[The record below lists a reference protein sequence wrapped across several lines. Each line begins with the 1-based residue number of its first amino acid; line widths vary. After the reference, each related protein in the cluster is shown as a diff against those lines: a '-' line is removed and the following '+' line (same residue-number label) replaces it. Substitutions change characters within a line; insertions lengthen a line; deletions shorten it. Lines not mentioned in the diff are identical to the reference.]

1 MAEYGIQVEDSN
13 GQLKSTY
20 DVLSELKPIW
30 DSMNDSQRVA
40 LGTVLAGKNQYK
52 VLASVMQNFSTA
64 TEATAAALNSS
75 GSAARENARYME
87 SIEARVT
94 AVSAAFQKMSMAVVD
109 SDLVKGILDVVKG
122 LADFGATDVGS
133 TITQIILLSGVSW
146 GGLQLLGQSI
156 LPGIIGAFTNFNAVL
171 QAGSVAAAAE
181 ATEVSTL
188 TMGLSA
194 SLPVILAVVG
204 GITALIAII
213 KAIKSAYDAAN
224 PSVEE
229 AALAMKNAQ
238 EAATNAENSY
248 NNAKE
253 KLDAL
258 NATDYADRT
267 SEIQAEI
274 EELEQLVAY
283 YEELMGIRGGQATA
297 ATSSYIST
305 VEKQGFGA
313 GTYTGQI
320 TRYSDYLDVAP
331 SVENLAQ
338 SYHSLEA
345 AVYAAAKAQYE
356 FDGTI
361 VDVSSVSVAQ
371 AQLEELGWTFK
382 ENTIST
388 DTVRNSLENIYDEIA
403 RGEALTPSLVDKYN
417 DLTDSSEQYAEA
429 LRRQKDNGIEL
440 TDSQQAFLDTY
451 DKTVAAYNDYI
462 QSVADGN
469 NITVDQV
476 EKSLEAAAAL
486 STYAQNLLAAAS
498 AYDTFKNRL
507 AETGDYD
514 DSFKG
519 LTSVFSELNSE
530 WEKGQV
536 GSQAFLTALELLTG
550 QSFASAEAVE
560 YMNNNLD
567 TLNLLFGDSES
578 GGMGLITA
586 LEDLGYATLDAD
598 GNLQVSIDDF
608 GALADQLGISE
619 SSLYAVTE
627 ALRVMGIDFQYNSE
641 DILNNIAKLGDGI
654 VEFGDTTTVNF
665 EAYTKAAKEAGM
677 SNDDIIAISEVLTN
691 TADVELTNVA
701 EGMALLGSNSE
712 EASSSASDAANN
724 YEEVG
729 NTSGG
734 IANASD
740 AMSDLAANTA
750 AAADSAA
757 SLSNSLS
764 SVSSFKAPSFG
775 SLLKGLIGH
784 AEGTSHAK
792 EGDALV
798 NEEGAELIQSGDKA
812 YIAGGGFP
820 TITRLHEGDKVYT
833 AEETKDI
840 LKGGKLSSP
849 IQAHALGTRV
859 NINDGGSGRK
869 KVSGT
874 GVGGGT
880 ASVSAAILAGLNRGT
895 GGTTGDSSGSSS
907 ASSASSD
914 SSSTSDT
921 SDINDI
927 KKEFDEWLKAKK
939 HALAMDEITEEEYYN
954 ALKEMND
961 KYFKGKEEYQDEY
974 RKYQEQIY
982 SWEKKQEEER
992 AKEKQKQEEEAAKQ
1006 RQKQEEEAKKAYKAE
1021 FDNWLKERKHTLAM
1035 GEISEEEYYNSL
1047 REMND
1052 KYFKGKEEYQDE
1064 YWKYQEQ
1071 IYSWEKKQEEE
1082 KAKAAEKA
1090 AEEAK
1095 KLYENEF
1102 KVWLKE
1108 QNHALAMG
1116 QISEEEYYTALEEMN
1131 NKYFKD
1137 NEEYQDEYW
1146 KYEEQI
1152 YAWKKKQAEDEAKAQ
1167 EQALKEQ
1174 LEAQEK
1180 AFKAQ
1185 IELEKKLNE
1194 LAKAQASRIKV
1205 FENGQF
1211 RYVSDREA
1219 LAKAQEALSSYGN
1232 GTLSASGGLSLVG
1245 ENGAEMRV
1253 LNKGDGIIPS
1263 NITKNL
1269 WNWGSLDPS
1278 IFASKRNDNSI
1289 YNFDI
1294 SNLDLP
1300 NVHNATDFV
1309 NGLKSF
1315 ALQYIA
1321 QRG

>member
-1 MAEYGIQVEDSN
+1 
-13 GQLKSTY
+13 
-20 DVLSELKPIW
+20 
-30 DSMNDSQRVA
+30 
-40 LGTVLAGKNQYK
+40 
-52 VLASVMQNFSTA
+52 MQNFSTA

-109 SDLVKGILDVVKG
+109 SDLVKGILDVVKTMAEFG
-122 LADFGATDVGS
+122 GTDFGAAV
-133 TITQIILLSGVSW
+133 TQFVLLSGLSW

-156 LPGIIGAFTNFNAVL
+156 LPGIINSFSMFSQLKAGKTIEELASGITNMSK
-171 QAGSVAAAAE
+171 GAAE
-181 ATEVSTL
+181 LKVA
-188 TMGLSA
+188 LSA
-194 SLPVILAVVG
+194 SLPYILA
-204 GITALIAII
+204 ITAAIVALVAI
-213 KAIKSAYDAAN
+213 VKAVKNAYDEAN
-224 PSVEE
+224 PSVEQ
-229 AALAMKNAQ
+229 ASLNMKNAQ
-238 EAATNAENSY
+238 EALQQTK
-248 NNAKE
+248 NNYEKAKQ
-253 KLDAL
+253 KLDEL
-258 NATDYADRT
+258 NATPFEDRT
-267 SEIQAEI
+267 SEIQNEI
-274 EELEQLVAY
+274 DKLESLVNY
-283 YEELMGIRGGQATA
+283 YGAVKNARQGEVVASATNYVKA
-297 ATSSYIST
+297 
-305 VEKQGFGA
+305 VEKEGFSSGWEVTMPHFTGEIDEQGLRVVKEYTEVFG
-313 GTYTGQI
+313 
-320 TRYSDYLDVAP
+320 DYE
-331 SVENLAQ
+331 S
-338 SYHSLEA
+338 
-345 AVYAAAKAQYE
+345 AVYAAAAVSAQFNNQIVNVEDVEKAGKELTLYGATFTE
-356 FDGTI
+356 LKIGTE
-361 VDVSSVSVAQ
+361 DVTQGLSDFIGI
-371 AQLEELGWTFK
+371 LESGTK
-382 ENTIST
+382 
-388 DTVRNSLENIYDEIA
+388 
-403 RGEALTPSLVDKYN
+403 LTPSVIDDYTNLKNYG
-417 DLTDSSEQYAEA
+417 SQYAES
-429 LRRQKDNGIEL
+429 LKIMQKNGIAL
-440 TDSQQAFLDTY
+440 SDSQKEFLEVFDFVTQAY
-451 DKTVAAYNDYI
+451 
-462 QSVADGN
+462 
-469 NITVDQV
+469 
-476 EKSLEAAAAL
+476 EKRMELQAEAEGVTKEEIASRYEAAAAL

-519 LTSVFSELNSE
+519 LTSVFSELNNE

-550 QSFASAEAVE
+550 QSFTSAEAVE

-641 DILNNIAKLGDGI
+641 DILNNITKLGDGI

-665 EAYTKAAKEAGM
+665 EEYVRAAKKAKM
-677 SNDDIIAISEVLTN
+677 SNEEIIAISEVLTN
-691 TADVELTNVA
+691 TADVDLTNVA
-701 EGMALLGSNSE
+701 EGMALLGGNSE
-712 EASSSASDAANN
+712 EASSSASDAASN
-724 YEEVG
+724 YKEVG

-740 AMSDLAANTA
+740 AMSDLATNTA

-757 SLSNSLS
+757 SLSSSLS
-764 SVSSFKAPSFG
+764 SVSNFKAPSFG
-775 SLLKGLIGH
+775 SLLKGLVGR
-784 AEGTSHAK
+784 AEGTSHAQ
-792 EGDALV
+792 EGEALV

-820 TITRLHEGDKVYT
+820 TITHLHEGDRVYT

-849 IQAHALGTRV
+849 IQAHALGARV

-880 ASVSAAILAGLNRGT
+880 ASVSAALLAGLNRGT
-895 GGTTGDSSGSSS
+895 GGTSGNSGGS
-907 ASSASSD
+907 SSASSD
-914 SSSTSDT
+914 SSDT
-921 SDINDI
+921 SDI
-927 KKEFDEWLKAKK
+927 KKEFEEWLKAKK
-939 HALAMDEITEEEYYN
+939 HALAMDEISEEEYYN

-961 KYFKGKEEYQDEY
+961 KYFKGREEYQDEY
-974 RKYQEQIY
+974 WKYQEQIY
-982 SWEKKQEEER
+982 AWEKKQEEER
-992 AKEKQKQEEEAAKQ
+992 AKEKQKQEETAAKERQKQEEEAAKQ
-1006 RQKQEEEAKKAYKAE
+1006 REKQEEEAKKAYKAE

-1052 KYFKGKEEYQDE
+1052 KYFKDKEEYQDE

>member
-1 MAEYGIQVEDSN
+1 MSDAE
-13 GQLKSTY
+13 
-20 DVLSELKPIW
+20 
-30 DSMNDSQRVA
+30 RVA
-40 LGTVLAGKNQYK
+40 LGTTLAGKNQYK

-64 TEATAAALNSS
+64 TEATATALNSS

-133 TITQIILLSGVSW
+133 TVTQIMLLSGVSW

-156 LPGIIGAFTNFNAVL
+156 LPGVIGAFKNYNAIL
-171 QAGSVAAAAE
+171 KAGSIAAAAK
-181 ATEVSTL
+181 AVKVSSL
-188 TMGLSA
+188 TMALSA

-229 AALAMKNAQ
+229 ASLQMKNAE
-238 EAATNAENSY
+238 EALKQTEDNYA
-248 NNAKE
+248 NAKQ
-253 KLDAL
+253 KLDEL
-258 NATDYADRT
+258 NATHFEDRT
-267 SEIQAEI
+267 SEIQNEI
-274 EELEQLVAY
+274 DKLDSLVNY
-283 YEELMGIRGGQATA
+283 YGAVQKAKQGEVVASA
-297 ATSSYIST
+297 ASYVKA
-305 VEKQGFGA
+305 VEKEGFSSGWEVTMPYFTGEIDDQGVRVIDEYTEVFG
-313 GTYTGQI
+313 
-320 TRYSDYLDVAP
+320 DYE
-331 SVENLAQ
+331 S
-338 SYHSLEA
+338 
-345 AVYAAAKAQYE
+345 AVYAAAAVSAQ
-356 FDGTI
+356 FNDRI
-361 VDVSSVSVAQ
+361 VSVEDVEKAGKKLKNLGVTFTELKIGTEDVTQ
-371 AQLEELGWTFK
+371 GLSDFIGVLESGTK
-382 ENTIST
+382 
-388 DTVRNSLENIYDEIA
+388 
-403 RGEALTPSLVDKYN
+403 LTPSVIDDYTNLKNY
-417 DLTDSSEQYAEA
+417 SSQYAES
-429 LRRQKDNGIEL
+429 LKIMQENGIAL
-440 TDSQQAFLDTY
+440 SDSQKEFLEVFDLFTQAY
-451 DKTVAAYNDYI
+451 
-462 QSVADGN
+462 
-469 NITVDQV
+469 
-476 EKSLEAAAAL
+476 EKRMELEAEAQGVTKEDIASRYEAAAAL

-586 LEDLGYATLDAD
+586 LEDLGYATLDAN
-598 GNLQVSIDDF
+598 GNLQISIDDF

-641 DILNNIAKLGDGI
+641 DILNNIAELGDGI
-654 VEFGDTTTVNF
+654 VDFGETTTVNF
-665 EAYTKAAKEAGM
+665 EAYARAAKEAGM
-677 SNDDIIAISEVLTN
+677 SNDDIIAISEVLAN
-691 TADVELTNVA
+691 TANVDLTNLA
-701 EGMALLGSNSE
+701 EGMAVLGGNSD
-712 EASSSASDAANN
+712 EAGESASDAASN
-724 YEEVG
+724 YEEIG
-729 NTSGG
+729 GTSGG
-734 IANASD
+734 IENASS
-740 AMSDLAANTA
+740 AMSDLAGNTA
-750 AAADSAA
+750 AAANSAA
-757 SLSNSLS
+757 SLSGSLS
-764 SVSSFKAPSFG
+764 SISNFKAPSLGALLFG
-775 SLLKGLIGH
+775 GF

-812 YIAGGGFP
+812 YIAGGGLP
-820 TITRLHEGDKVYT
+820 TIAHLHEGDKVYT

-840 LKGGKLSSP
+840 LKGGKLPNP
-849 IQAHALGTRV
+849 IQAHVKGTLT
-859 NINDGGSGRK
+859 GGGGTSGSK
-869 KVSGT
+869 KVTGT

-880 ASVSAAILAGLNRGT
+880 ASITAAILAGLKGGGK
-895 GGTTGDSSGSSS
+895 GGTRGGSGSSS
-907 ASSASSD
+907 SSSSSSTSSSD
-914 SSSTSDT
+914 SSK
-921 SDINDI
+921 DI
-927 KKEFDEWLKAKK
+927 KDEFDEWLKAKK
-939 HALAMDEITEEEYYN
+939 HALAMDQITEEEYYK
-954 ALKEMND
+954 ALGEMND
-961 KYFKGKEEYQDEY
+961 KYFKGK
-974 RKYQEQIY
+974 K
-982 SWEKKQEEER
+982 
-992 AKEKQKQEEEAAKQ
+992 
-1006 RQKQEEEAKKAYKAE
+1006 
-1021 FDNWLKERKHTLAM
+1021 
-1035 GEISEEEYYNSL
+1035 
-1047 REMND
+1047 
-1052 KYFKGKEEYQDE
+1052 EYQDE

-1082 KAKAAEKA
+1082 RAKAAAKA
-1090 AEEAK
+1090 
-1095 KLYENEF
+1095 YEDEF
-1102 KVWLKE
+1102 KTWLDA
-1108 QNHALAMG
+1108 QDHALAMDEIT
-1116 QISEEEYYTALEEMN
+1116 QEEYYTALEQMN
-1131 NKYFKD
+1131 DKYFKD
-1137 NEEYQDEYW
+1137 REEYQDEYW
-1146 KYEEQI
+1146 RYEEKI
-1152 YAWKKKQAEDEAKAQ
+1152 YAWRKKQAEEEARAQ
-1167 EQALKEQ
+1167 EQALKD
-1174 LEAQEK
+1174 
-1180 AFKAQ
+1180 Q
-1185 IELEKKLNE
+1185 IDLEKKLND
-1194 LAKAQASRIKV
+1194 LAKAQASKVKV

-1211 RYVSDREA
+1211 RYISDREA

-1253 LNKGDGIIPS
+1253 LNKGDGIIPA

-1269 WNWGSLDPS
+1269 WNWGSIDPS
-1278 IFASKRNDNSI
+1278 VFASKSSDNSI

>member
-1 MAEYGIQVEDSN
+1 MS
-13 GQLKSTY
+13 
-20 DVLSELKPIW
+20 
-30 DSMNDSQRVA
+30 
-40 LGTVLAGKNQYK
+40 
-52 VLASVMQNFSTA
+52 NFSTA

-133 TITQIILLSGVSW
+133 TITQILLLSGASW

-156 LPGIIGAFTNFNAVL
+156 LPGVIKAFKNYNKIL
-171 QAGSVAAAAE
+171 KAGSIATAAKAAKIS
-181 ATEVSTL
+181 ALKMT
-188 TMGLSA
+188 LSA

-204 GITALIAII
+204 GITALVAII
-213 KAIKSAYDAAN
+213 KAVKSAYDKAN

-229 AALAMKNAQ
+229 ASLQMKSAEEALKQTEDNYA
-238 EAATNAENSY
+238 
-248 NNAKE
+248 NAKQ
-253 KLDAL
+253 KLDEL
-258 NATDYADRT
+258 NATPYQDRT

-274 EELEQLVAY
+274 EELETLVQY
-283 YEELMGIRGGQATA
+283 YETLLGIRKEESAESASKYVSSVEKNGLGAGQFQGT
-297 ATSSYIST
+297 TQYSSYDNEGNLI
-305 VEKQGFGA
+305 
-313 GTYTGQI
+313 
-320 TRYSDYLDVAP
+320 YLTKAT
-331 SVENLAQ
+331 EQ
-338 SYHSLEA
+338 YHSLTA
-345 AVYAAAKAQYE
+345 AIRAAASAQYE
-356 FDGTI
+356 IDGI
-361 VDVSSVSVAQ
+361 EIDISDINKAQ
-371 AQLEELGWTFK
+371 KQLERLGWTFK

-388 DTVRNSLENIYDEIA
+388 DTVRNSLEHIYDEMA
-403 RGEALTPSLVDKYN
+403 RGEKLTPSLVDKYN
-417 DLTDSSEQYAEA
+417 DLTNSSEQYAEA
-429 LRRQKDNGIEL
+429 LRRQKDNGIKL

-462 QSVADGN
+462 QSVA
-469 NITVDQV
+469 
-476 EKSLEAAAAL
+476 EEAEEAAAAL

-550 QSFASAEAVE
+550 QSFTSAEAVE

-598 GNLQVSIDDF
+598 GNLQVSINDF

-641 DILNNIAKLGDGI
+641 DILNNIAELGGGI
-654 VEFGDTTTVNF
+654 VEFGETTTVNF
-665 EAYTKAAKEAGM
+665 EAYAKAAKEAGM
-677 SNDDIIAISEVLTN
+677 SNDDIIAISEVLAN
-691 TADVELTNVA
+691 TANVDLTNLA
-701 EGMALLGSNSE
+701 EGMAVLGGNSD
-712 EASSSASDAANN
+712 EAGESASDAANN
-724 YEEVG
+724 YEEIG
-729 NTSGG
+729 GASSG
-734 IANASD
+734 IENVSS
-740 AMSDLAANTA
+740 AMSDLAGNTA
-750 AAADSAA
+750 AAASSAA
-757 SLSNSLS
+757 SLSSSLS
-764 SVSSFKAPSFG
+764 SISNFKAPSLGALLFG
-775 SLLKGLIGH
+775 GF

-820 TITRLHEGDKVYT
+820 TIAHLHEGDKVYT

-840 LKGGKLSSP
+840 LKGGKLPNP
-849 IQAHALGTRV
+849 IQAHVKGTLTGG
-859 NINDGGSGRK
+859 GGSSGLK
-869 KVSGT
+869 KVTGT

-880 ASVSAAILAGLNRGT
+880 ASITAAILAGLKGKGRTRGS
-895 GGTTGDSSGSSS
+895 GSGSSS
-907 ASSASSD
+907 SSSSSSSSTSSSD
-914 SSSTSDT
+914 SSK
-921 SDINDI
+921 DI
-927 KKEFDEWLKAKK
+927 KDEFDKWLKAKK
-939 HALAMDEITEEEYYN
+939 HALAMDQITEEEYYK
-954 ALKEMND
+954 ALGEMND
-961 KYFKGKEEYQDEY
+961 KYFKGK
-974 RKYQEQIY
+974 K
-982 SWEKKQEEER
+982 
-992 AKEKQKQEEEAAKQ
+992 
-1006 RQKQEEEAKKAYKAE
+1006 
-1021 FDNWLKERKHTLAM
+1021 
-1035 GEISEEEYYNSL
+1035 
-1047 REMND
+1047 
-1052 KYFKGKEEYQDE
+1052 EYQDE

-1082 KAKAAEKA
+1082 RAKAAAKA
-1090 AEEAK
+1090 
-1095 KLYENEF
+1095 YEDEF
-1102 KVWLKE
+1102 KTWLDA
-1108 QNHALAMG
+1108 QDHALAMD
-1116 QISEEEYYTALEEMN
+1116 QITQEEYYTALEQMN
-1131 NKYFKD
+1131 DKYFKD
-1137 NEEYQDEYW
+1137 REEYQDEYW
-1146 KYEEQI
+1146 RYEEKI
-1152 YAWKKKQAEDEAKAQ
+1152 YAWRKRQAEEEARAQ
-1167 EQALKEQ
+1167 EQALKD
-1174 LEAQEK
+1174 
-1180 AFKAQ
+1180 Q
-1185 IELEKKLNE
+1185 IDLEKKLND
-1194 LAKAQASRIKV
+1194 LAKAQASKVKV

-1211 RYVSDREA
+1211 RYISDREA

-1232 GTLSASGGLSLVG
+1232 GTLSANGGLSLVG
-1245 ENGAEMRV
+1245 ENGTEMRV
-1253 LNKGDGIIPS
+1253 LNKGDGIIPA

-1269 WNWGSLDPS
+1269 WNWGSIDPS
-1278 IFASKRNDNSI
+1278 VFASKSSDNSI

-1309 NGLKSF
+1309 SGLKSF

>member
-1 MAEYGIQVEDSN
+1 
-13 GQLKSTY
+13 
-20 DVLSELKPIW
+20 
-30 DSMNDSQRVA
+30 
-40 LGTVLAGKNQYK
+40 
-52 VLASVMQNFSTA
+52 MQNFSTA

-133 TITQIILLSGVSW
+133 TVTQILLLSGASW

-156 LPGIIGAFTNFNAVL
+156 LPGVIGAFKNYNAIL
-171 QAGSVAAAAE
+171 KAGSVAAAAK
-181 ATEVSTL
+181 AAKVSSL
-188 TMGLSA
+188 TMALSA

-213 KAIKSAYDAAN
+213 KAVKSAYDAAN

-229 AALAMKNAQ
+229 AALAMKDAQ

-258 NATDYADRT
+258 NATSYADRT

-297 ATSSYIST
+297 ATSSYISA

-313 GTYTGQI
+313 GTYTGQVRREGYDTEANYI
-320 TRYSDYLDVAP
+320 FYTEELT
-331 SVENLAQ
+331 Q

-371 AQLEELGWTFK
+371 AQLEKLGWTFK
-382 ENTIST
+382 ENTVST
-388 DTVRNSLENIYDEIA
+388 DTVRNSLENIYDEMA
-403 RGEALTPSLVDKYN
+403 RGEKLTPSLVDKYN
-417 DLTDSSEQYAEA
+417 DLTNSSEQYAEA

-451 DKTVAAYNDYI
+451 DKTVAAYESYI
-462 QSVADGN
+462 QSVAEGN
-469 NITVDQV
+469 NITTDQA
-476 EKSLEAAAAL
+476 EQTLQAAAAL

-550 QSFASAEAVE
+550 QSFTSAEAVE

-586 LEDLGYATLDAD
+586 LEDLGYATLDAN
-598 GNLQVSIDDF
+598 GNLQISIDDF

-654 VEFGDTTTVNF
+654 VDFGETTTVNF
-665 EAYTKAAKEAGM
+665 EEYVRAAKEAGR
-677 SNDDIIAISEVLTN
+677 SNEEIIAIGEVLAN
-691 TADVELTNVA
+691 TANVDLTNLA
-701 EGMALLGSNSE
+701 EGMAVLGGNSD
-712 EASSSASDAANN
+712 EAGESASDAASN
-724 YEEVG
+724 YEEIG
-729 NTSGG
+729 GTSGG
-734 IANASD
+734 IESASS
-740 AMSDLAANTA
+740 AMSDLAGNTA
-750 AAADSAA
+750 AAANSAA
-757 SLSNSLS
+757 SLSGSLS
-764 SVSSFKAPSFG
+764 SISNFKAPSLGALLFG
-775 SLLKGLIGH
+775 GF

-820 TITRLHEGDKVYT
+820 TIAHLHEGDKVYT

-840 LKGGKLSSP
+840 LKGGKLPNP
-849 IQAHALGTRV
+849 IQAHVKGTLTGS
-859 NINDGGSGRK
+859 GGSSGSK
-869 KVSGT
+869 KVTGT

-880 ASVSAAILAGLNRGT
+880 ASITAAILAGLKGGGK
-895 GGTTGDSSGSSS
+895 GGTRGGSGSSS
-907 ASSASSD
+907 SSSSSSTSSSD
-914 SSSTSDT
+914 SSK
-921 SDINDI
+921 DI
-927 KKEFDEWLKAKK
+927 KDEFDEWLKAKK
-939 HALAMDEITEEEYYN
+939 HALAMDQITEEEYYK
-954 ALKEMND
+954 ALGEMND
-961 KYFKGKEEYQDEY
+961 KYFKGK
-974 RKYQEQIY
+974 K
-982 SWEKKQEEER
+982 
-992 AKEKQKQEEEAAKQ
+992 
-1006 RQKQEEEAKKAYKAE
+1006 
-1021 FDNWLKERKHTLAM
+1021 
-1035 GEISEEEYYNSL
+1035 
-1047 REMND
+1047 
-1052 KYFKGKEEYQDE
+1052 EYQDE

-1082 KAKAAEKA
+1082 RAKAAAKA
-1090 AEEAK
+1090 
-1095 KLYENEF
+1095 YEDEF
-1102 KVWLKE
+1102 KTWLDA
-1108 QNHALAMG
+1108 QDHALAMDEIT
-1116 QISEEEYYTALEEMN
+1116 QEEYYTALEQMN
-1131 NKYFKD
+1131 DKYFKD
-1137 NEEYQDEYW
+1137 REEYQDKYW
-1146 KYEEQI
+1146 RYEEKI
-1152 YAWKKKQAEDEAKAQ
+1152 YAWRKRQAEEEARAQ
-1167 EQALKEQ
+1167 EQALKD
-1174 LEAQEK
+1174 
-1180 AFKAQ
+1180 Q
-1185 IELEKKLNE
+1185 IDLEKKLND
-1194 LAKAQASRIKV
+1194 LAKAQASKVKV

-1211 RYVSDREA
+1211 RYISDREA

>member
-1 MAEYGIQVEDSN
+1 MS
-13 GQLKSTY
+13 
-20 DVLSELKPIW
+20 
-30 DSMNDSQRVA
+30 
-40 LGTVLAGKNQYK
+40 
-52 VLASVMQNFSTA
+52 NFSTA

-156 LPGIIGAFTNFNAVL
+156 LPGIMSSFGASEGVILGFK
-171 QAGSVAAAAE
+171 AA
-181 ATEVSTL
+181 
-188 TMGLSA
+188 LSG

-204 GITALIAII
+204 GITTLIAIVN
-213 KAIKSAYDAAN
+213 AIKSAYDAAN

-229 AALAMKNAQ
+229 AALAMKDAQ
-238 EAATNAENSY
+238 EAATNTENSY

-258 NATDYADRT
+258 NATNYADRT

-283 YEELMGIRGGQATA
+283 YEELMGIRGEQATA
-297 ATSSYIST
+297 ATSTYIST

-313 GTYTGQI
+313 GTYTGQ
-320 TRYSDYLDVAP
+320 TKREGYA
-331 SVENLAQ
+331 EGNLVYYTEELTQ

-361 VDVSSVSVAQ
+361 VDVSSVSAAQ
-371 AQLEELGWTFK
+371 AQLEQLGWTFK

-388 DTVRNSLENIYDEIA
+388 NTVRNSLEHIYDEMA
-403 RGEALTPSLVDKYN
+403 RGEKLTPSLVDKYN
-417 DLTDSSEQYAEA
+417 DLKNSSEEYAEA
-429 LRRQKDNGIEL
+429 LRRQRDNGIEL

-451 DKTVAAYNDYI
+451 DKTEAAIQTAI
-462 QSVADGN
+462 QSVADAN
-469 NITVDQV
+469 NITAEQA
-476 EKSLEAAAAL
+476 EQTLQAAAAL

-519 LTSVFSELNSE
+519 LTAVFGELNSE

-550 QSFASAEAVE
+550 QSFTSAEAVE

-598 GNLQVSIDDF
+598 GNLQISIDDF

-641 DILNNIAKLGDGI
+641 DILNNIAELGDGI
-654 VEFGDTTTVNF
+654 VNFGETTTVNF
-665 EAYTKAAKEAGM
+665 EAYARAAKEAGM
-677 SNDDIIAISEVLTN
+677 SNDDIIAISEVLAN
-691 TADVELTNVA
+691 TANVDLTNLA
-701 EGMALLGSNSE
+701 EGMAVLGGNSD
-712 EASSSASDAANN
+712 EAGESASDAANN
-724 YEEVG
+724 YEEIG
-729 NTSGG
+729 GASGG
-734 IANASD
+734 IENVSS
-740 AMSDLAANTA
+740 AMSDLAGNTA
-750 AAADSAA
+750 AAASSAA
-757 SLSNSLS
+757 SLSSSLS
-764 SVSSFKAPSFG
+764 SISNFKAPSLGALLFG
-775 SLLKGLIGH
+775 GF

-820 TITRLHEGDKVYT
+820 TIAHLHEGDKVYT

-840 LKGGKLSSP
+840 LKGDKLPNP
-849 IQAHALGTRV
+849 IQAHVKGTLTGG
-859 NINDGGSGRK
+859 GGSSGLK
-869 KVSGT
+869 KVTGT

-880 ASVSAAILAGLNRGT
+880 ASITAAILAGLKGKGRT
-895 GGTTGDSSGSSS
+895 GGGRSGSSS
-907 ASSASSD
+907 SSSSSSSSTSSSD
-914 SSSTSDT
+914 SSK
-921 SDINDI
+921 DI
-927 KKEFDEWLKAKK
+927 KDEFDEWLKAKK
-939 HALAMDEITEEEYYN
+939 HALAMDQITEEEYYK
-954 ALKEMND
+954 ALGEMND
-961 KYFKGKEEYQDEY
+961 KYFKGK
-974 RKYQEQIY
+974 K
-982 SWEKKQEEER
+982 
-992 AKEKQKQEEEAAKQ
+992 
-1006 RQKQEEEAKKAYKAE
+1006 
-1021 FDNWLKERKHTLAM
+1021 
-1035 GEISEEEYYNSL
+1035 
-1047 REMND
+1047 
-1052 KYFKGKEEYQDE
+1052 EYQDE

-1082 KAKAAEKA
+1082 RAKAAAKA
-1090 AEEAK
+1090 
-1095 KLYENEF
+1095 YEDEF
-1102 KVWLKE
+1102 KTWLDA
-1108 QNHALAMG
+1108 QDHALAMD
-1116 QISEEEYYTALEEMN
+1116 QITQEEYYTALEQMN
-1131 NKYFKD
+1131 DKYFKD
-1137 NEEYQDEYW
+1137 REEYQDEYW
-1146 KYEEQI
+1146 RYEEKI
-1152 YAWKKKQAEDEAKAQ
+1152 YAWRKRQAEEEARAQ
-1167 EQALKEQ
+1167 EQALKD
-1174 LEAQEK
+1174 
-1180 AFKAQ
+1180 Q
-1185 IELEKKLNE
+1185 IDLEKKFND
-1194 LAKAQASRIKV
+1194 LAKAQASKVKV

-1211 RYVSDREA
+1211 RYISDREA

-1232 GTLSASGGLSLVG
+1232 GTLSANGGLSLVG

-1253 LNKGDGIIPS
+1253 LNKGDGIIPA

-1269 WNWGSLDPS
+1269 WNWGSIDPS
-1278 IFASKRNDNSI
+1278 VFASKSSDNSI

-1309 NGLKSF
+1309 SGLKSF

>member
-1 MAEYGIQVEDSN
+1 MS
-13 GQLKSTY
+13 
-20 DVLSELKPIW
+20 
-30 DSMNDSQRVA
+30 
-40 LGTVLAGKNQYK
+40 
-52 VLASVMQNFSTA
+52 NFSTA

-181 ATEVSTL
+181 TAGVTTL

-204 GITALIAII
+204 GITTLIAIV

-229 AALAMKNAQ
+229 ASLSLKNAQ
-238 EAATNAENSY
+238 DSLQSVTESYESADTKLKELNNTRFEERSAEI
-248 NNAKE
+248 
-253 KLDAL
+253 D
-258 NATDYADRT
+258 
-267 SEIQAEI
+267 AEI
-274 EELEQLVAY
+274 ERLQLLVQYYEQLQ
-283 YEELMGIRGGQATA
+283 QARKGDVTEA
-297 ATSSYIST
+297 ASTYAKT
-305 VEKQGFGA
+305 VEKEGFATGKYTATYGYRDIRTMGTPSDIPDWVIDTSTYQSFENAVLGVVNTLNEATGA
-313 GTYTGQI
+313 QIEFTNATETYALLQK
-320 TRYSDYLDVAP
+320 DY
-331 SVENLAQ
+331 
-338 SYHSLEA
+338 
-345 AVYAAAKAQYE
+345 
-356 FDGTI
+356 G
-361 VDVSSVSVAQ
+361 VSI
-371 AQLEELGWTFK
+371 K
-382 ENTIST
+382 ENTLSVSELGSRLNVLSQAFT
-388 DTVRNSLENIYDEIA
+388 T
-403 RGEALTPSLVDKYN
+403 GEEVSNNTIEAYKKLTEGSA
-417 DLTDSSEQYAEA
+417 EYAEA
-429 LRRQKDNGIEL
+429 IRLLGDQATKEQQQFLTVYDNI
-440 TDSQQAFLDTY
+440 T
-451 DKTVAAYNDYI
+451 AAYESYI
-462 QSVADGN
+462 QSMTDSN
-469 NITVDQV
+469 NITTDQADQT
-476 EKSLEAAAAL
+476 LQAAAAL

-550 QSFASAEAVE
+550 QSFTSAEAVE

-665 EAYTKAAKEAGM
+665 EAYTKAAKKARM
-677 SNDDIIAISEVLTN
+677 SNDYIIAISEVLTN
-691 TADVELTNVA
+691 TANVELTNVA

-712 EASSSASDAANN
+712 EASNSASDAASN

-734 IANASD
+734 IENASS
-740 AMSDLAANTA
+740 AMSDLASNTA
-750 AAADSAA
+750 DAADSAA
-757 SLSNSLS
+757 SLSSSLS
-764 SVSSFKAPSFG
+764 SISNFKAPSLG

-784 AEGTSHAK
+784 AEGTSHAQ
-792 EGDALV
+792 EGEALV

-840 LKGGKLSSP
+840 LKGNKLSSP

-869 KVSGT
+869 KTSGT

-880 ASVSAAILAGLNRGT
+880 ASVSAAILAGLNRRT
-895 GGTTGDSSGSSS
+895 GGTSGDSSGSSS
-907 ASSASSD
+907 ASSDTSSI
-914 SSSTSDT
+914 SSTS
-921 SDINDI
+921 DI

-961 KYFKGKEEYQDEY
+961 KYFKGREEYQDEY
-974 RKYQEQIY
+974 QKYQEQIY
-982 SWEKKQEEER
+982 SWEKRQEEER
-992 AKEKQKQEEEAAKQ
+992 VKEKQKQEEAAAKERQKQEEEAAKQ
-1006 RQKQEEEAKKAYKAE
+1006 KQKQEEEAKKAYKAE
-1021 FDNWLKERKHTLAM
+1021 FDNWLKERKHSLAM
-1035 GEISEEEYYNSL
+1035 DKISEEEYYNSL
-1047 REMND
+1047 RETND

-1082 KAKAAEKA
+1082 KAKASEKA

-1116 QISEEEYYTALEEMN
+1116 QISEKEYYAALEKMN
-1131 NKYFKD
+1131 DKYFKD

-1152 YAWKKKQAEDEAKAQ
+1152 YSWKKKQAEDEAKAQ

-1194 LAKAQASRIKV
+1194 LAKAQASRVKV

-1263 NITKNL
+1263 SITKNL

>member
-1 MAEYGIQVEDSN
+1 MS
-13 GQLKSTY
+13 
-20 DVLSELKPIW
+20 
-30 DSMNDSQRVA
+30 
-40 LGTVLAGKNQYK
+40 
-52 VLASVMQNFSTA
+52 NFSTA

-122 LADFGATDVGS
+122 LADFGSTNVGS
-133 TITQIILLSGVSW
+133 TITQVMLLSGVSW

-156 LPGIIGAFTNFNAVL
+156 LPGVIGAFKNFNAIL
-171 QAGSVAAAAE
+171 KAGSIAAAAK
-181 ATEVSTL
+181 AAKVSTL
-188 TMGLSA
+188 TMTLSA

-213 KAIKSAYDAAN
+213 KAVKSAYDAAN

-229 AALAMKNAQ
+229 AALAMEDAQ

-297 ATSSYIST
+297 ATSSYISA

-313 GTYTGQI
+313 GTYTGQVRREGYD
-320 TRYSDYLDVAP
+320 TEANYVFYTEELT
-331 SVENLAQ
+331 Q

-345 AVYAAAKAQYE
+345 AVYAAAKAQHE

-371 AQLEELGWTFK
+371 AQLEKLGWTFE

-388 DTVRNSLENIYDEIA
+388 NTVRNSLEHIYDEMA
-403 RGEALTPSLVDKYN
+403 RGEKLTPSLIDKYN
-417 DLTDSSEQYAEA
+417 DLTNSSEQYAEA

-451 DKTVAAYNDYI
+451 DKTEAAIQTAI
-462 QSVADGN
+462 QSVADAN
-469 NITVDQV
+469 NITAEQA
-476 EKSLEAAAAL
+476 EQTLQAAAAL

-550 QSFASAEAVE
+550 QSFTSAEAVD
-560 YMNNNLD
+560 YMNNNLS

-654 VEFGDTTTVNF
+654 VEFGETTTVNF
-665 EAYTKAAKEAGM
+665 EAYARAAKEAGM
-677 SNDDIIAISEVLTN
+677 SNDDIIAISEVLAN
-691 TADVELTNVA
+691 TANVDLTNLA
-701 EGMALLGSNSE
+701 EGMAVLGGNSD
-712 EASSSASDAANN
+712 EAGESASDAASN
-724 YEEVG
+724 YEEIG
-729 NTSGG
+729 GASGG
-734 IANASD
+734 IENASS
-740 AMSDLAANTA
+740 AMSDLAGNTA
-750 AAADSAA
+750 AAASSAA
-757 SLSNSLS
+757 SLSSSLS
-764 SVSSFKAPSFG
+764 SISSFKAPSLGALLFG
-775 SLLKGLIGH
+775 GF

-820 TITRLHEGDKVYT
+820 TIAHLHEGDKVYT

-840 LKGGKLSSP
+840 LKGDKLPNP
-849 IQAHALGTRV
+849 IQAHVKGTLTGG
-859 NINDGGSGRK
+859 GGSSGLK
-869 KVSGT
+869 KVTGT

-880 ASVSAAILAGLNRGT
+880 ASITAAILAGLKGKGRT
-895 GGTTGDSSGSSS
+895 GGGRSGSSS
-907 ASSASSD
+907 SSSSSSSSTSSSD
-914 SSSTSDT
+914 SSK
-921 SDINDI
+921 DI
-927 KKEFDEWLKAKK
+927 KDEFDEWLKAKK
-939 HALAMDEITEEEYYN
+939 HALAMDQITEEEYYK
-954 ALKEMND
+954 ALGEMND
-961 KYFKGKEEYQDEY
+961 KYFKGK
-974 RKYQEQIY
+974 K
-982 SWEKKQEEER
+982 
-992 AKEKQKQEEEAAKQ
+992 
-1006 RQKQEEEAKKAYKAE
+1006 
-1021 FDNWLKERKHTLAM
+1021 
-1035 GEISEEEYYNSL
+1035 
-1047 REMND
+1047 
-1052 KYFKGKEEYQDE
+1052 EYQDE

-1082 KAKAAEKA
+1082 RAKAAAKA
-1090 AEEAK
+1090 
-1095 KLYENEF
+1095 YEDEF
-1102 KVWLKE
+1102 KTWLNA
-1108 QNHALAMG
+1108 QDHALAMD
-1116 QISEEEYYTALEEMN
+1116 QITQEEYYTALEQMN
-1131 NKYFKD
+1131 DKYFKD
-1137 NEEYQDEYW
+1137 REEYQDEYW
-1146 KYEEQI
+1146 RYEEKI
-1152 YAWKKKQAEDEAKAQ
+1152 YAWRKRQAEEEARAQ
-1167 EQALKEQ
+1167 EQALKD
-1174 LEAQEK
+1174 
-1180 AFKAQ
+1180 Q
-1185 IELEKKLNE
+1185 IDLEKKLND
-1194 LAKAQASRIKV
+1194 LAKAQASKVKV

-1211 RYVSDREA
+1211 RYISDREA

-1232 GTLSASGGLSLVG
+1232 GTLSANGGLSLVG

-1253 LNKGDGIIPS
+1253 LNKGDGVIPA

-1269 WNWGSLDPS
+1269 WNWGSIDPS
-1278 IFASKRNDNSI
+1278 VFASKSSDNSI

-1309 NGLKSF
+1309 SGLKSF

>member
-1 MAEYGIQVEDSN
+1 
-13 GQLKSTY
+13 
-20 DVLSELKPIW
+20 
-30 DSMNDSQRVA
+30 
-40 LGTVLAGKNQYK
+40 
-52 VLASVMQNFSTA
+52 MQNFSTA

-109 SDLVKGILDVVKG
+109 SDLVKGLLDVVKG

-133 TITQIILLSGVSW
+133 TITQILLLSGASW

-156 LPGIIGAFTNFNAVL
+156 LPGIMSSFGASKGVILGFK
-171 QAGSVAAAAE
+171 AA
-181 ATEVSTL
+181 
-188 TMGLSA
+188 LSG

-204 GITALIAII
+204 GITTLIAIV

-229 AALAMKNAQ
+229 AALAMKDAQ

-253 KLDAL
+253 KLDIL
-258 NATDYADRT
+258 NATNFEDRT

-274 EELEQLVAY
+274 DRLQDLVNY
-283 YEELMGIRGGQATA
+283 YQALKTEREG
-297 ATSSYIST
+297 TVSTTRSQYIAT
-305 VEKQGFGA
+305 VEKEGLNT
-313 GTYTGQI
+313 GTAVSGYVKTGG
-320 TRYSDYLDVAP
+320 TTAEGL
-331 SVENLAQ
+331 
-338 SYHSLEA
+338 A
-345 AVYAAAKAQYE
+345 AVESFAKVYSNFENAVLGAAAAE
-356 FDGTI
+356 ATFNGNI
-361 VDVSSVSVAQ
+361 VDISDINQ
-371 AQLEELGWTFK
+371 AAVELQRLGYTF
-382 ENTIST
+382 EDNTISVS
-388 DTVRNSLENIYDEIA
+388 DLQNELSNVSNEIENSKE
-403 RGEALTPSLVDKYN
+403 LTPSLIDQYN
-417 DLTDSSEQYAEA
+417 DLKDISSEYAEA
-429 LRRQKDNGIEL
+429 LRDQKNVGIEL

-462 QSVADGN
+462 QSVADGK

-476 EKSLEAAAAL
+476 KKSLEAAAAL

-550 QSFASAEAVE
+550 QTFTSAEAVE

-641 DILNNIAKLGDGI
+641 DILNNIAKLGDSI
-654 VEFGDTTTVNF
+654 VDFGETTTVNF
-665 EAYTKAAKEAGM
+665 EAYARAAKEAGM
-677 SNDDIIAISEVLTN
+677 SNDDIIAISEVLAN
-691 TADVELTNVA
+691 TANVDLTNLA
-701 EGMALLGSNSE
+701 EGMAVLGGNSD
-712 EASSSASDAANN
+712 EAGESASDAASN
-724 YEEVG
+724 YEEIG
-729 NTSGG
+729 GTSGG
-734 IANASD
+734 IENASN
-740 AMSDLAANTA
+740 AMSDLATNTA
-750 AAADSAA
+750 SAASSAA
-757 SLSNSLS
+757 SLSGSLS
-764 SVSSFKAPSFG
+764 SISNFKAPSLGALLFG
-775 SLLKGLIGH
+775 GF

-820 TITRLHEGDKVYT
+820 TIAHLHEGDKVYT

-840 LKGGKLSSP
+840 LKGGKLPNP
-849 IQAHALGTRV
+849 IQAHVKGTLTGG
-859 NINDGGSGRK
+859 GGSSGSK
-869 KVSGT
+869 KVTGT

-880 ASVSAAILAGLNRGT
+880 ASITAAILAGLKGKGRT
-895 GGTTGDSSGSSS
+895 GGGGSGSSS
-907 ASSASSD
+907 SSSSSSSSTSSSD
-914 SSSTSDT
+914 SSK
-921 SDINDI
+921 DI
-927 KKEFDEWLKAKK
+927 KDEFDEWLKAKK
-939 HALAMDEITEEEYYN
+939 HALAMDQITEEEYYK
-954 ALKEMND
+954 ALGEMND
-961 KYFKGKEEYQDEY
+961 KYFKGK
-974 RKYQEQIY
+974 K
-982 SWEKKQEEER
+982 
-992 AKEKQKQEEEAAKQ
+992 
-1006 RQKQEEEAKKAYKAE
+1006 
-1021 FDNWLKERKHTLAM
+1021 
-1035 GEISEEEYYNSL
+1035 
-1047 REMND
+1047 
-1052 KYFKGKEEYQDE
+1052 EYQDE

-1082 KAKAAEKA
+1082 RAKAAAKA
-1090 AEEAK
+1090 
-1095 KLYENEF
+1095 YEDEF
-1102 KVWLKE
+1102 KTWLNA
-1108 QNHALAMG
+1108 QDHALAMD
-1116 QISEEEYYTALEEMN
+1116 QITQEEYYTALEQMN
-1131 NKYFKD
+1131 DKYFKD
-1137 NEEYQDEYW
+1137 KEEYQDEYW
-1146 KYEEQI
+1146 RYEEKI
-1152 YAWKKKQAEDEAKAQ
+1152 YAWRKRQAEEEARAQ
-1167 EQALKEQ
+1167 EQALKD
-1174 LEAQEK
+1174 
-1180 AFKAQ
+1180 Q
-1185 IELEKKLNE
+1185 IDLEKKLND
-1194 LAKAQASRIKV
+1194 LAKAQASKVKV

-1211 RYVSDREA
+1211 RYISDREA

-1232 GTLSASGGLSLVG
+1232 GTLSANGGLSLVG
-1245 ENGAEMRV
+1245 ENGTEMRV
-1253 LNKGDGIIPS
+1253 LNKGDGIIPA

-1269 WNWGSLDPS
+1269 WNWGSIDPS
-1278 IFASKRNDNSI
+1278 VFASKSSDNSI

-1309 NGLKSF
+1309 SGLKSF

>member
-1 MAEYGIQVEDSN
+1 MTDS
-13 GQLKSTY
+13 
-20 DVLSELKPIW
+20 E
-30 DSMNDSQRVA
+30 RVA
-40 LGTVLAGKNQYK
+40 LGMTLAGKNQYK
-52 VLASVMQNFSTA
+52 VLASVMQNFNHAIGA
-64 TEATAAALNSS
+64 TNSALNSS
-75 GSAARENARYME
+75 GVAFSQNAAYME

-133 TITQIILLSGVSW
+133 TITQILLLSGASW

-156 LPGIIGAFTNFNAVL
+156 IPGIISSFRQFGEMIQV
-171 QAGSVAAAAE
+171 
-181 ATEVSTL
+181 VSTGAGTL
-188 TMGLSA
+188 GEALGVYGIGA
-194 SLPVILAVVG
+194 SLPIILAVVG
-204 GITALIAII
+204 GLTALVAII
-213 KAIKSAYDAAN
+213 KAVKSAYDAAN

-229 AALAMKNAQ
+229 AALAMKDAQ
-238 EAATNAENSY
+238 EAATEVENNY
-248 NNAKE
+248 TNAKE
-253 KLDAL
+253 KLDVL
-258 NATDYADRT
+258 NATSYADRT

-283 YEELMGIRGGQATA
+283 YEELMGIRGEQATA
-297 ATSSYIST
+297 ATSSYISA

-313 GTYTGQI
+313 GTYTGQV
-320 TRYSDYLDVAP
+320 TRYSEYLDVAP

-361 VDVSSVSVAQ
+361 VDVSSVSAAQ
-371 AQLEELGWTFK
+371 AQLEKLGWTFE

-388 DTVRNSLENIYDEIA
+388 DTVRNSLEHIYDEMA
-403 RGEALTPSLVDKYN
+403 RGEKLTPSLVDKYN
-417 DLTDSSEQYAEA
+417 DLTNSSEQYAEA

-440 TDSQQAFLDTY
+440 TDSQQAFLNTY
-451 DKTVAAYNDYI
+451 DKTVAAYESYI
-462 QSVADGN
+462 QSVAEGN
-469 NITVDQV
+469 NITTDQA
-476 EKSLEAAAAL
+476 EQTLQAAAAL

-498 AYDTFKNRL
+498 AYGTFKNRL

-550 QSFASAEAVE
+550 QSFTSAEAVE

-691 TADVELTNVA
+691 TANVDLTNLA
-701 EGMALLGSNSE
+701 EGMALLGDNSGD
-712 EASSSASDAANN
+712 ANSAASDAVNS

-729 NTSGG
+729 STSSG
-734 IANASD
+734 IENASS
-740 AMSDLAANTA
+740 AMSDLASNTA
-750 AAADSAA
+750 DAADSAA
-757 SLSNSLS
+757 SLSSSLS
-764 SVSSFKAPSFG
+764 SISNFKAPSLG
-775 SLLKGLIGH
+775 SLLKGLVGR
-784 AEGTSHAK
+784 AEGTSHAQ

-820 TITRLHEGDKVYT
+820 TITHLHEGDKVYT

-840 LKGGKLSSP
+840 LRGNKLSSS

-869 KVSGT
+869 KASGT

-880 ASVSAAILAGLNRGT
+880 ASISGATLAGLNRVRGNT
-895 GGTTGDSSGSSS
+895 SGDSGGSSS
-907 ASSASSD
+907 ASSSSSD
-914 SSSTSDT
+914 NS
-921 SDINDI
+921 DI

-939 HALAMDEITEEEYYN
+939 HALAMDEITEEEYYK
-954 ALKEMND
+954 ALGEMND
-961 KYFKGKEEYQDEY
+961 KYFKD
-974 RKYQEQIY
+974 
-982 SWEKKQEEER
+982 KK
-992 AKEKQKQEEEAAKQ
+992 
-1006 RQKQEEEAKKAYKAE
+1006 
-1021 FDNWLKERKHTLAM
+1021 D
-1035 GEISEEEYYNSL
+1035 
-1047 REMND
+1047 
-1052 KYFKGKEEYQDE
+1052 YQDE

-1071 IYSWEKKQEEE
+1071 IYSWEKKHEEDR
-1082 KAKAAEKA
+1082 AKAAVKD
-1090 AEEAK
+1090 
-1095 KLYENEF
+1095 YENEF
-1102 KVWLKE
+1102 KTWLDA
-1108 QNHALAMG
+1108 QDHALAMD
-1116 QISEEEYYTALEEMN
+1116 QITQEEYYTALEEMN
-1131 NKYFKD
+1131 DKYFKD
-1137 NEEYQDEYW
+1137 REEYQNEYW
-1146 KYEEQI
+1146 RYEEKI
-1152 YAWKKKQAEDEAKAQ
+1152 YAWRKRQAEEDARTQ
-1167 EQALKEQ
+1167 EQALKD
-1174 LEAQEK
+1174 
-1180 AFKAQ
+1180 Q
-1185 IELEKKLNE
+1185 IDLEKKLND
-1194 LAKAQASRIKV
+1194 LAKAQSSKVKV

-1211 RYVSDREA
+1211 RYISDREA

-1232 GTLSASGGLSLVG
+1232 GTLSANGGLSLVG
-1245 ENGAEMRV
+1245 ENGAKMRV

-1269 WNWGSLDPS
+1269 WNWGSIDPA
-1278 IFASKRNDNSI
+1278 IFASRNNGSSI

-1294 SNLDLP
+1294 SNIDLP
-1300 NVHNATDFV
+1300 NVHNANDFV
-1309 NGLKSF
+1309 SGLKSF
-1315 ALQYIA
+1315 ALQYIT

>member
-1 MAEYGIQVEDSN
+1 MTDS
-13 GQLKSTY
+13 
-20 DVLSELKPIW
+20 E
-30 DSMNDSQRVA
+30 RVA
-40 LGTVLAGKNQYK
+40 LGMTLAGKNQYK
-52 VLASVMQNFSTA
+52 VLASVMQNFNHAIGA
-64 TEATAAALNSS
+64 TNSALNSS
-75 GSAARENARYME
+75 GVAFSQNAAYME

-94 AVSAAFQKMSMAVVD
+94 AVSAAFQKMSIAVVD

-181 ATEVSTL
+181 AAEVSTL
-188 TMGLSA
+188 KMGLSA

-229 AALAMKNAQ
+229 AALAMENAQ

-283 YEELMGIRGGQATA
+283 YEELMGIRGGEATA
-297 ATSSYIST
+297 ATSSYISA

-320 TRYSDYLDVAP
+320 TRYSEYLDVAP

-361 VDVSSVSVAQ
+361 VDVSSVAAAQ
-371 AQLEELGWTFK
+371 AQLEKLGWTFE

-388 DTVRNSLENIYDEIA
+388 NTVRNSLEHIYDEMA
-403 RGEALTPSLVDKYN
+403 RGEKLTPSLIDKYN
-417 DLTDSSEQYAEA
+417 DLTNSSEQYAEA
-429 LRRQKDNGIEL
+429 LRRQRDNGIEL

-451 DKTVAAYNDYI
+451 DKTVAAYNDYV

-469 NITVDQV
+469 NITTSQA
-476 EKSLEAAAAL
+476 EQTLQAAAAL

-550 QSFASAEAVE
+550 QSFTSAEAVD

-586 LEDLGYATLDAD
+586 LEDLGYATLDTD

-677 SNDDIIAISEVLTN
+677 SNDDIIAISEVLAN
-691 TADVELTNVA
+691 TANVDLTNLA
-701 EGMALLGSNSE
+701 EGMAVLGGNSD
-712 EASSSASDAANN
+712 EAGESASDAASN
-724 YEEVG
+724 YEEIG
-729 NTSGG
+729 GASGG
-734 IANASD
+734 IENVSS
-740 AMSDLAANTA
+740 AMSDLAGNTA
-750 AAADSAA
+750 AAASSAA
-757 SLSNSLS
+757 SLSSSLS
-764 SVSSFKAPSFG
+764 SISNFKAPSLGALLFG
-775 SLLKGLIGH
+775 GF

-820 TITRLHEGDKVYT
+820 TIAHLHEGDKVYT

-840 LKGGKLSSP
+840 LKGGKLPNP
-849 IQAHALGTRV
+849 IQAHVKGTLTGG
-859 NINDGGSGRK
+859 GGSGGSK
-869 KVSGT
+869 KVTGT

-880 ASVSAAILAGLNRGT
+880 ASITAAILAGLKGKGRT
-895 GGTTGDSSGSSS
+895 GGSGSGSSS
-907 ASSASSD
+907 SSSSSSSSTSSSD
-914 SSSTSDT
+914 SSK
-921 SDINDI
+921 DI
-927 KKEFDEWLKAKK
+927 KDEFDEWLKAKK
-939 HALAMDEITEEEYYN
+939 HALAMDEITEEEYYK
-954 ALKEMND
+954 ALGEMND
-961 KYFKGKEEYQDEY
+961 KYFKGK
-974 RKYQEQIY
+974 K
-982 SWEKKQEEER
+982 
-992 AKEKQKQEEEAAKQ
+992 
-1006 RQKQEEEAKKAYKAE
+1006 
-1021 FDNWLKERKHTLAM
+1021 
-1035 GEISEEEYYNSL
+1035 
-1047 REMND
+1047 
-1052 KYFKGKEEYQDE
+1052 EYQDE

-1082 KAKAAEKA
+1082 RAKAAAKA
-1090 AEEAK
+1090 
-1095 KLYENEF
+1095 YEDEF
-1102 KVWLKE
+1102 KTWLDA
-1108 QNHALAMG
+1108 QDHALAMD
-1116 QISEEEYYTALEEMN
+1116 QITQEEYYTALEQMN
-1131 NKYFKD
+1131 DKYFKD
-1137 NEEYQDEYW
+1137 REEYQDEYW
-1146 KYEEQI
+1146 RYEEKI
-1152 YAWKKKQAEDEAKAQ
+1152 YAWRKRQAEEEARAQ
-1167 EQALKEQ
+1167 EQALKD
-1174 LEAQEK
+1174 
-1180 AFKAQ
+1180 Q
-1185 IELEKKLNE
+1185 IDLEKKLND
-1194 LAKAQASRIKV
+1194 LAKAQASKVKV

-1211 RYVSDREA
+1211 RYISDREA

-1232 GTLSASGGLSLVG
+1232 GTLSANGGLSLVG

-1253 LNKGDGIIPS
+1253 LNKGDGIIPA

-1269 WNWGSLDPS
+1269 WNWGSIDPS
-1278 IFASKRNDNSI
+1278 VFASKSSDNSI

-1309 NGLKSF
+1309 SGLKSF

>member
-20 DVLSELKPIW
+20 DVLSELKPVW
-30 DSMNDSQRVA
+30 DAMNDSERVA
-40 LGTVLAGKNQYK
+40 LGTLLAGKNQYK

-94 AVSAAFQKMSMAVVD
+94 AVSAAFQKMSTAVVD
-109 SDLVKGILDVVKG
+109 SDLVKGILDIVKAMAEFG
-122 LADFGATDVGS
+122 STDFGVAV
-133 TITQIILLSGVSW
+133 TQFILLSGVSW

-156 LPGIIGAFTNFNAVL
+156 LPGIINSFKTFNAL
-171 QAGSVAAAAE
+171 RSGKTLADLAGSGSKLAVAF
-181 ATEVSTL
+181 
-188 TMGLSA
+188 GA
-194 SLPVILAVVG
+194 SLPYILA
-204 GITALIAII
+204 ITAAIVGLVAVI
-213 KAIKSAYDAAN
+213 KAVKSAYDAAN

-229 AALAMKNAQ
+229 AALAMKDAQ
-238 EAATNAENSY
+238 EAATEVENNY
-248 NNAKE
+248 KNAKE

-283 YEELMGIRGGQATA
+283 YEELMGIRGEQATA

-313 GTYTGQI
+313 GTYTGQV
-320 TRYSDYLDVAP
+320 TRYSEYLDVAP

-361 VDVSSVSVAQ
+361 VDVSSVSAAQ

-382 ENTIST
+382 ENTVSI
-388 DTVRNSLENIYDEIA
+388 DTVRNSLENIYDEMA

-519 LTSVFSELNSE
+519 LTSVFSELNNE

-550 QSFASAEAVE
+550 QSFTSAEAVE

-598 GNLQVSIDDF
+598 GNLQISIDDF

-654 VEFGDTTTVNF
+654 VDFGETTTVNF
-665 EAYTKAAKEAGM
+665 EAYARAAKEAGM
-677 SNDDIIAISEVLTN
+677 SNDDIIAIREVLAN
-691 TADVELTNVA
+691 TANVDLTNLA
-701 EGMALLGSNSE
+701 EGMTVLGGNSD
-712 EASSSASDAANN
+712 EAGESASDAASN
-724 YEEVG
+724 YEEIG
-729 NTSGG
+729 GTSGG
-734 IANASD
+734 IENASS
-740 AMSDLAANTA
+740 AMSDLAGNTA
-750 AAADSAA
+750 AAANSAA
-757 SLSNSLS
+757 SLSGSLS
-764 SVSSFKAPSFG
+764 SISNFKAPSLGALLFG
-775 SLLKGLIGH
+775 GF

-820 TITRLHEGDKVYT
+820 TIAHLHEGDKVYT

-840 LKGGKLSSP
+840 LKGGKLPNP
-849 IQAHALGTRV
+849 IQAHVKGTLT
-859 NINDGGSGRK
+859 GGGGTSGSK
-869 KVSGT
+869 KVTGT

-880 ASVSAAILAGLNRGT
+880 ASITAAILASLKGKGRT
-895 GGTTGDSSGSSS
+895 GSSGSSS
-907 ASSASSD
+907 SSSSSSSTSSSD
-914 SSSTSDT
+914 SSK
-921 SDINDI
+921 DI
-927 KKEFDEWLKAKK
+927 KDEFDEWLKAKK
-939 HALAMDEITEEEYYN
+939 HALAMDQITEEEYYK
-954 ALKEMND
+954 ALGEMND
-961 KYFKGKEEYQDEY
+961 KYFKGK
-974 RKYQEQIY
+974 K
-982 SWEKKQEEER
+982 
-992 AKEKQKQEEEAAKQ
+992 
-1006 RQKQEEEAKKAYKAE
+1006 
-1021 FDNWLKERKHTLAM
+1021 
-1035 GEISEEEYYNSL
+1035 
-1047 REMND
+1047 
-1052 KYFKGKEEYQDE
+1052 EYQDE

-1082 KAKAAEKA
+1082 RAKAAAKA
-1090 AEEAK
+1090 
-1095 KLYENEF
+1095 YEDEF
-1102 KVWLKE
+1102 KTWLDA
-1108 QNHALAMG
+1108 QDHALAMDEIT
-1116 QISEEEYYTALEEMN
+1116 QEEYYTALEQMN
-1131 NKYFKD
+1131 DKYFKD
-1137 NEEYQDEYW
+1137 REEYQDEYW
-1146 KYEEQI
+1146 RYEEKI
-1152 YAWKKKQAEDEAKAQ
+1152 YAWRKKQAEEEARAQ
-1167 EQALKEQ
+1167 EQALKD
-1174 LEAQEK
+1174 
-1180 AFKAQ
+1180 Q
-1185 IELEKKLNE
+1185 IDLEKKLND
-1194 LAKAQASRIKV
+1194 LAKAQASKVKV

-1211 RYVSDREA
+1211 RYISDREA

-1253 LNKGDGIIPS
+1253 LNNGDGIIPA

-1269 WNWGSLDPS
+1269 WNWGSIDPS
-1278 IFASKRNDNSI
+1278 VFASKSSDNSI